1 MAGAP
6 NKNSNHIYL
15 LYSKYGDNDFT
26 HWKNAG
32 PIFGY
37 NALEDDQ
44 QWSGS
49 ATVNSDGSIQL
60 YYTKNDTSGGKLN
73 WQQLASATL
82 NLAVENDEVVI
93 KSVENDHILFGGDN
107 YHYQS
112 YPKFMST
119 FNDDHNHDGNPDR
132 TDNYCLRDP
141 TSLKI
146 TVAAT
151 LFSNQIQVTK
161 TTKAKN
167 KFTNGQTMEEMTPL
181 TLSHSSILLIIN
193 TFTTLHHGQ
202 MVLSVS

>member
-141 TSLKI
+141 HIIEDNGSRYLI
-146 TVAAT
+146 
-151 LFSNQIQVTK
+151 FESNTIC
-161 TTKAKN
+161 
-167 KFTNGQTMEEMTPL
+167 PL
-181 TLSHSSILLIIN
+181 
-193 TFTTLHHGQ
+193 
-202 MVLSVS
+202 